1 MRVHLRAVGR
11 LSGRSEER
19 ALVDDYLS
27 RFGQTGRA
35 LGWRFGTEVEVEDKK
50 NAGMAA
56 EAGLLRAAIPPGSFI
71 VCLDERGRVM
81 SSPELSKQ
89 LVDWADQGRSDV
101 SFVIGGADGI
111 DPSLRNDAD
120 FLLSFGKMV
129 WPHKLVRVMVA
140 EQLYRAASIAAGTP
154 YHRA

>member
-11 LSGRSEER
+11 LSGRSDER

-27 RFGQTGRA
+27 RFEQTGRG
-35 LGWRFGTEVEVEDKK
+35 LGWRFGGETEIEDKK
-50 NAGMAA
+50 NGGMAA
-56 EAGLLRAAIPPGSFI
+56 EARLLRDALPAGSLL
-71 VCLDERGRVM
+71 VCLDERGSVL
-81 SSPELSKQ
+81 SSPEFSKK
-89 LVDWADQGRSDV
+89 LENWAAQGRSDV

-111 DPSLRNDAD
+111 DRSLRAEAD

-129 WPHKLVRVMVA
+129 WPHKLVRVMLA

-154 YHRA
+154 YHRV

>member
-1 MRVHLRAVGR
+1 MRVHLRVVGR

-19 ALVDDYLS
+19 ALVDDYTS
-27 RFGQTGRA
+27 RFAQTGRG

-50 NAGMAA
+50 HGGMAA
-56 EAGLLRAAIPPGSFI
+56 EAGLIRDALPVGSLL
-71 VCLDERGRVM
+71 VCLDERGSVL
-81 SSPELSKQ
+81 SSPEFSKKLQ
-89 LVDWADQGRSDV
+89 NWADQGRSAV

-111 DPSLRNDAD
+111 DPSLRNEAD

-129 WPHKLVRVMVA
+129 WPHKLVRVMLA

-154 YHRA
+154 YHRE